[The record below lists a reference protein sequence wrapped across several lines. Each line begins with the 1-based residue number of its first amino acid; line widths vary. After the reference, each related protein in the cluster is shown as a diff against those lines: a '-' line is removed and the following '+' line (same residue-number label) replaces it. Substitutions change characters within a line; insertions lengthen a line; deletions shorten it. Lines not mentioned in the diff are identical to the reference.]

1 MESFKRFVIV
11 RLSSIGD
18 VLHCTPVAKALKAKF
33 PSCHITWI
41 VGQVAYPMVQDNPFL
56 DEIYIWSRERWEKL
70 MRQGKLREA
79 WSMWRQ
85 LKTDMAARSFDV
97 ALDVHGLLLSGMVTR
112 ATGAPRRIGLSGT
125 KEPNWL
131 FMTERAPSLPGD
143 VHVIQRYLSVLRP
156 LGITSHDYHMTLCV
170 GQEAKEFA
178 RCFFAEHNIRQG
190 EKVVVLNPAT
200 TWPAKNWPPEFFAR
214 VADALEN
221 VARIVLC
228 GGPDDIH
235 LANKIITC
243 SKAYIINAVGRTS
256 LQQMAGLIAQAGL
269 VIVGDT
275 GPLHMA
281 VALGVPTVSIFGPTD
296 PAKFGPLTPGHF
308 ILRSQAECMPCHK
321 TICPQGHM
329 RCMHSVRPDE
339 VIAAARQE
347 LSAKEGIKTCGHQH
361 LLSRG
366 E

>member
-18 VLHCTPVAKALKAKF
+18 VLHCTPVAKALKANF

-41 VGQVAYPMVQDNPFL
+41 VGQVACPMVQDNPFL

-70 MRQGKLREA
+70 MRQGKLPEA

-85 LKTDMAARSFDV
+85 LKRDMAARSFDV

-156 LGITSHDYHMTLCV
+156 LGITSHDYNMTLCV
-170 GQEAKEFA
+170 EQEAKQFA
-178 RCFFAEHNIRQG
+178 HCFFADHNIRQG
-190 EKVVVLNPAT
+190 EKVVVFNPAT
-200 TWPAKNWPPEFFAR
+200 TWSTKNWPPEFFAR
-214 VADALEN
+214 VADALASD
-221 VARIVLC
+221 ARIVLC
-228 GGPDDIH
+228 GGPGDMD
-235 LANKIITC
+235 LASKIIASSTA
-243 SKAYIINAVGRTS
+243 SIINAVGRTS
-256 LQQMAGLIAQAGL
+256 LQQMAGLLARADL

-281 VALGVPTVSIFGPTD
+281 VALGIPTVSIFGPTD

-308 ILRSQAECMPCHK
+308 VLSGQSECMPCYR
-321 TICPQGHM
+321 TRCPQGNM
-329 RCMHSVRPDE
+329 RCMHSVRPDA
-339 VIAAARQE
+339 VIAAARKV
-347 LSAKEGIKTCGHQH
+347 LCAKDSAKTCGH
-361 LLSRG
+361 
-366 E
+366 